1 MPGKAGSG
9 SPNWEG
15 PKESY
20 TGYPAEEWDRKRM
33 VLVDTSV
40 WVSHLREGNSDL
52 VTLLEAGEVVTHPF
66 VIGELACGNLRNR
79 SEILSLLQELPMA
92 VQGEYDEALQF
103 IDHHQLMGKG
113 IGYIDIHLLLSVL
126 LSNAALWTLDK
137 KLDAVSGQ
145 LGVKRQ
151 C

>member
-1 MPGKAGSG
+1 
-9 SPNWEG
+9 
-15 PKESY
+15 
-20 TGYPAEEWDRKRM
+20 M